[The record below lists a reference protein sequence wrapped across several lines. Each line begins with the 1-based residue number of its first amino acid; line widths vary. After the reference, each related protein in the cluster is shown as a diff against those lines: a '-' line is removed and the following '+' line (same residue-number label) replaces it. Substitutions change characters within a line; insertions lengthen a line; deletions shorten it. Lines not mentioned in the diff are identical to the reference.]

1 MKKRILFSFLLI
13 TSSVLFS
20 QRSMNLEDCRKMAIQ
35 NNKTIKIA
43 EENVRAAQAL
53 KKAALAHF
61 LPNFSAIGN
70 YTWNEKNVS
79 LLGKDAHLPV
89 GAIGKDGKFGI
100 GTPTAPPT
108 PNGDGTFSI
117 AGLAINNKFIMV
129 GTTPVPLDV
138 NGKPFDPKKN
148 PEKLM
153 WKNYAM
159 LPKDAMEFDM
169 RNIFVGG
176 ISFVQPI
183 FMGGKIIEL
192 NNIAKYNQQLAETRK
207 DIEIENLIV
216 NVDEAYW
223 RVISVTNKV
232 KLAQK
237 YRNLVA
243 QLDSNVTIMRREGVV
258 TKADLLK
265 IRVKLNEADVTLTK
279 AQNGLNLS
287 KMALNQLLGLPLNE
301 NIILA
306 DTDLEKSQEMIA
318 KVELKDVFAHRPEIR
333 MLSLAE
339 NIAESNKKII
349 FSRFLPNV
357 LLTGNYLISNPNSFN
372 GYEKKFDGMFT
383 FNVTAQIPLFHFGE
397 KIHTFKAA
405 RSTQT
410 IAKWKLEEAKEKIE
424 LQINQK
430 EYKVTES
437 AKKQIATRKN
447 IEVAEENLF
456 YAQEGFKEGVITSTD
471 LLMAQTAWLSA
482 KSEYIDA
489 VIELKLNNV
498 YLKKSMGVLYN
509 SNNK

>member
-1 MKKRILFSFLLI
+1 MKRNILLSLLMV
-13 TSSVLFS
+13 TSSVVFS
-20 QRSMNLEDCRKMAIQ
+20 QRLMNLEACRKMAIE

-43 EENVRAAQAL
+43 EENIRAAQEL
-53 KKAALAHF
+53 KKAAFTHF

-70 YTWNEKNVS
+70 YTWNEKNIS
-79 LLGKDAHLPV
+79 LLGEDAHLPV
-89 GAIGKDGKFGI
+89 GIIGKDGKFGI
-100 GTPTAPPT
+100 GTPTAPPK

-117 AGLAINNKFIMV
+117 DGLAINNKFIFK
-129 GTTPVPLDV
+129 GKTPVPLDAQ
-138 NGKPFDPKKN
+138 GKPFDPKKN

-176 ISFVQPI
+176 INFVQPI
-183 FMGGKIIEL
+183 FMGGKIAQM
-192 NNIAKYNQQLAETRK
+192 NKIAKYNEQLAETK
-207 DIEIENLIV
+207 KESEVENLIV

-223 RVISVTNKV
+223 RVISVANKV
-232 KLAQK
+232 KLAREYK
-237 YRNLVA
+237 NLVA
-243 QLDSNVTIMRREGVV
+243 KLDSNVTMMQEEGVV

-265 IRVKLNEADVTLTK
+265 VRVKLNEADVTLTR
-279 AQNGLNLS
+279 AENGLNLS
-287 KMALNQLLGLPLNE
+287 KMALNQLLGLPLTE
-301 NIILA
+301 SIQLEDI
-306 DTDLEKSQEMIA
+306 DLKNKEEIVPQIEMQEA
-318 KVELKDVFAHRPEIR
+318 FANRPEVK

-339 NIAESNKKII
+339 SITESNKKIT
-349 FSRFLPNV
+349 FSRFLPNI

-372 GYEKKFDGMFT
+372 GYEKKFGGMLT

-397 KIHTFKAA
+397 KIFTLNAA
-405 RSTQT
+405 RSANT

-424 LQINQK
+424 LQINQNI
-430 EYKVTES
+430 YKVKES

-482 KSEYIDA
+482 KSEHIDA
-489 VIELKLNNV
+489 LVELKLNNV
-498 YLKKSMGVLYN
+498 YLKKSMGVLRT
-509 SNNK
+509 K

>member
-1 MKKRILFSFLLI
+1 MKKNILLLFLI
-13 TSSVLFS
+13 VTSSVMFS
-20 QRSMNLEDCRKMAIQ
+20 QRSMNLDDCRKLAIK
-35 NNKTIKIA
+35 NNKTVKIA
-43 EENVRAAQAL
+43 EENIRIAQEL

-79 LLGKDAHLPV
+79 LLGEDAHLPV
-89 GAIGKDGKFGI
+89 GVIGKDGKFGI
-100 GTPTAPPT
+100 GTPTAPPK
-108 PNGDGTFSI
+108 PNADGTFSFD
-117 AGLAINNKFIMV
+117 GLAIKNKFMFM
-129 GTTPVPLDV
+129 GKTPVPLDA

-159 LPKDAMEFDM
+159 LPKDAMKFDM
-169 RNIFVGG
+169 KNIFVGG

-183 FMGGKIIEL
+183 FMGGKIIEM
-192 NNIAKYNQQLAETRK
+192 NKIAKYNQQLAETHK
-207 DIEIENLIV
+207 DSEIENLIV

-223 RVISVTNKV
+223 RVISVANKV
-232 KLAQK
+232 KLAREYK
-237 YRNLVA
+237 NLIA
-243 QLDSNVTIMRREGVV
+243 KLDSNVTMMREEGVV
-258 TKADLLK
+258 TKAELLK
-265 IRVKLNEADVTLTK
+265 IRVKLNEADVTLTR
-279 AQNGLNLS
+279 AENGLNLS
-287 KMALNQLLGLPLNE
+287 KMALNQLLGLPLDE
-301 NIILA
+301 
-306 DTDLEKSQEMIA
+306 DLELEDIDLKNNEEIVPKIEM
-318 KVELKDVFAHRPEIR
+318 KEVFANRPEIK

-339 NIAESNKKII
+339 NITVSNKKIA

-405 RSTQT
+405 RSANT

-424 LQINQK
+424 LQINQNT
-430 EYKVTES
+430 YKVKES
-437 AKKQIATRKN
+437 TKKQIATQKN

-482 KSEYIDA
+482 KSEHIDA
-489 VIELKLNNV
+489 VVELKLNNV
-498 YLKKSMGVLYN
+498 YLKKSMGILRA
-509 SNNK
+509 K